1 MVRPAYTP
9 WMDLSLDHASEQRIQ
24 REIERGHYREPAE
37 VVAHALALLADQE
50 DWLLRD
56 KTVINQR
63 LDESY
68 AQIQLGEGI
77 PGDEVRAILGR
88 DRAARTRIG

>member
-1 MVRPAYTP
+1 MN
-9 WMDLSLDHASEQRIQ
+9 LSLDHASEQRIQ

-37 VVAHALALLADQE
+37 VVAHALALLEDQE

-56 KTVINQR
+56 KSAINQR
-63 LDESY
+63 LDESC
-68 AQIQLGEGI
+68 AQIERGEGI
-77 PGDEVRAILGR
+77 PGDEVRAILAG